1 MTESWLCSDMSDA
14 CQKALLHMTSF
25 MRWLSPVPAWYHI
38 LVGEE
43 SQEDRDVPG
52 YVTFCKRH
60 V

>member
-14 CQKALLHMTSF
+14 CQKAQHMMSF
-25 MRWLSPVPAWYHI
+25 MRRLKHMPAWYRI

-52 YVTFCKRH
+52 NVTF
-60 V
+60 